1 MDTGKLLAKP
11 TRHP

>member
-1 MDTGKLLAKP
+1 MDTGTLLAKP